1 MCFNNISFSWITE
14 KLVVLEDQRDFGRKI
29 FFSAEKCFFSAENF
43 NQADGIAW
51 KNACLVEMTTGFCLK
66 AIYSNYTFDM
76 KNIFACYNALI
87 EKIARRNSMSSEILH
102 FFFTNFAFSRNTK
115 PRPLIPL
122 CQTLLSNNPNCIPNG
137 RLQYLCRWYSF

>member
-1 MCFNNISFSWITE
+1 MHH
-14 KLVVLEDQRDFGRKI
+14 QRDFGRKI

-76 KNIFACYNALI
+76 ENIFACCNAVI
-87 EKIARRNSMSSEILH
+87 EKIARRNPMSSEILH
-102 FFFTNFAFSRNTK
+102 FYKFHYFSKT
-115 PRPLIPL
+115 IPTPSITFL
-122 CQTLLSNNPNCIPNG
+122 PHIAM
-137 RLQYLCRWYSF
+137 